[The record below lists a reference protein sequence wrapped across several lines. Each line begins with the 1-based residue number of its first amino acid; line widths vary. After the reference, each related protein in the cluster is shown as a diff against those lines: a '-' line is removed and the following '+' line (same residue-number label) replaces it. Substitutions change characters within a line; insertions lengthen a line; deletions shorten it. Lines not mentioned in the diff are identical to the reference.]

1 MMFRVMEGLN
11 MVTVK
16 ISGTGSGLCAL
27 SARDGD
33 GLTVAFDSDTPLFL
47 SWKSFKQLLTL
58 RLAQNGT
65 VNPPLPAVAMPARP
79 IPLAGEV
86 K

>member
-1 MMFRVMEGLN
+1 

-16 ISGTGSGLCAL
+16 ISGTGSGMCAL
-27 SARDGD
+27 SARDSE
-33 GLTVAFDSDTPLFL
+33 GLTAAFDSDTPLFL

-58 RLAQNGT
+58 RLAQNGIGT
-65 VNPPLPAVAMPARP
+65 SPQPATTMPIRP
-79 IPLAGEV
+79 HSVSAEV

>member
-1 MMFRVMEGLN
+1 ML
-11 MVTVK
+11 TVK
-16 ISGTGSGLCAL
+16 INGIGNGSCAL

-33 GLTVAFDSDTPLFL
+33 GLMVAFDSDQPLFL

-58 RLAQNGT
+58 RLAQEGKSQ
-65 VNPPLPAVAMPARP
+65 PLPPKPSV
-79 IPLAGEV
+79 LES

>member
-1 MMFRVMEGLN
+1 MLM
-11 MVTVK
+11 VK
-16 ISGTGSGLCAL
+16 INGIGNGSCAL

-33 GLTVAFDSDTPLFL
+33 GLTVAFDNDQPLFL

-58 RLAQNGT
+58 RLAQQGKG
-65 VNPPLPAVAMPARP
+65 VQQMPPKPSGPEP
-79 IPLAGEV
+79 

>member
-1 MMFRVMEGLN
+1 

-16 ISGTGSGLCAL
+16 ISGTGSGMCAL
-27 SARDGD
+27 SARDSD
-33 GLTVAFDSDTPLFL
+33 GLTAAFDSDTPLFL

-58 RLAQNGT
+58 RLAQNG
-65 VNPPLPAVAMPARP
+65 NGKPPQPAAAMSPRP
-79 IPLAGEV
+79 IPLAAEV

>member
-1 MMFRVMEGLN
+1 

-16 ISGTGSGLCAL
+16 ISETGNGVCAL
-27 SARDGD
+27 SARDSD
-33 GLTVAFDSDTPLFL
+33 GLTVAFESDTPLFL

-58 RLAQNGT
+58 RLAQNG
-65 VNPPLPAVAMPARP
+65 NGKPPQSAAAMSARAIPVAA
-79 IPLAGEV
+79 EV

>member
-1 MMFRVMEGLN
+1 

-16 ISGTGSGLCAL
+16 INGTGSGQCAL

-33 GLTVAFDSDTPLFL
+33 GLTVAFDNDQPLFL
-47 SWKSFKQLLTL
+47 TWKSFKQLLTL
-58 RLAQNGT
+58 RLAQNG
-65 VNPPLPAVAMPARP
+65 NPPQPAALTSPRP
-79 IPLAGEV
+79 IPLAAEV